1 MTTTHNS
8 YFNYSMPNSA
18 LGNIGELIAKKYR
31 SRDLTPSDP
40 APITIDCDTKGPLN
54 VAGGFIMCD
63 GCGHIIRGNYLPSH
77 KSSGACDRIAEKK
90 RREQKNLPR
99 PTQIHT
105 SNNPAGPIPGYDG
118 PFVCLSDSSTPSWEK
133 SKDFHEASII

>member
-63 GCGHIIRGNYLPSH
+63 GCGHIIRGNYLPNH

-90 RREQKNLPR
+90 RREQKILR
-99 PTQIHT
+99 RLT
-105 SNNPAGPIPGYDG
+105 SNNPTGLIQEYDG

-133 SKDFHEASII
+133 SKDFHEANIN